1 MSLLLV
7 VFVVF
12 GDHGQVVLGQRL
24 VDQPAGLTVSLL
36 DGVQRA
42 GDLRARTVRAVCAL
56 SLYMG
61 RTRLAMGQV
70 LGVDTH
76 HPGDLV
82 HQRSKFVELL
92 RGDRLVL
99 GAGIGHDL
107 VLVHLLVRREHEL
120 GLDALADQ
128 HRRQGSQVE
137 QLWWSSLLLRRPI
150 VRHGGGIILL
160 GHLIFAVEPR
170 LIGMGVDHTVLV
182 PEPVLE
188 ERLLHIVLVGLELV
202 ADQLDHRRLQP
213 PLTQHGVLT
222 GLAGHVGG
230 HARPLHRQQI
240 ELGAVPRLLVLVEV
254 GQ

>member
-1 MSLLLV
+1 
-7 VFVVF
+7 
-12 GDHGQVVLGQRL
+12 
-24 VDQPAGLTVSLL
+24 
-36 DGVQRA
+36 
-42 GDLRARTVRAVCAL
+42 
-56 SLYMG
+56 MG
-61 RTRLAMGQV
+61 RARLAMGQV

-82 HQRSKFVELL
+82 HQRGKFVELL